1 MIKKKIKTWG
11 YIHSFSLFSLGY
23 KFIVSNLF
31 ISVKET
37 LLKLFLSICKTD
49 VFIKPLFFLMCSS
62 HFIQYTSFTLAL
74 FSMLKCFLDNSYT
87 DSDLESN

>member
-37 LLKLFLSICKTD
+37 LLKLFFKYLQDRCFYKTFILSD
-49 VFIKPLFFLMCSS
+49 VFFSL
-62 HFIQYTSFTLAL
+62 YTIYLINTSTVFHA
-74 FSMLKCFLDNSYT
+74 
-87 DSDLESN
+87 